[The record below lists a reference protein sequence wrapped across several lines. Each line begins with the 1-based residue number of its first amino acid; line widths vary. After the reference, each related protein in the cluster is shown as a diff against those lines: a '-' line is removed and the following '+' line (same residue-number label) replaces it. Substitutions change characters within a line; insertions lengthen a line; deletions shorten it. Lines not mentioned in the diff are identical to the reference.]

1 MLTQTGHCAARKET
15 FMAGQIGELAQDFTL
30 MDGSRN
36 QVSLSEFLNKK
47 NIVLAFYVLA
57 FTGG

>member
-1 MLTQTGHCAARKET
+1 
-15 FMAGQIGELAQDFTL
+15 MAGQIGEPAQDFTL

-57 FTGG
+57 FTSG